1 MLWLQDLWVLCRCQ
15 KSDLRL
21 PWTAMLLLWL
31 LPTSKVR
38 PWIQSVSHSL
48 PLLATMSFL
57 KSKHVTSRATSNDLK
72 HKATRESHALRHA
85 LNHTSCH
92 VHIIEINNIL
102 ILAAPHSIVHHWMQ
116 PTKPAGAPL
125 MSSLDIHRNRRHAAD
140 CYLCPQSNI
149 SNHWHHSE
157 APIQWLST

>member
-1 MLWLQDLWVLCRCQ
+1 MDGDAFVVAVADVQGAAVDPVGVTL
-15 KSDLRL
+15 
-21 PWTAMLLLWL
+21 TAAFGND
-31 LPTSKVR
+31 V
-38 PWIQSVSHSL
+38 VSEIKACHIE
-48 PLLATMSFL
+48 
-57 KSKHVTSRATSNDLK
+57 SNEVK
-72 HKATRESHALRHA
+72 HKATRQSHALRHA